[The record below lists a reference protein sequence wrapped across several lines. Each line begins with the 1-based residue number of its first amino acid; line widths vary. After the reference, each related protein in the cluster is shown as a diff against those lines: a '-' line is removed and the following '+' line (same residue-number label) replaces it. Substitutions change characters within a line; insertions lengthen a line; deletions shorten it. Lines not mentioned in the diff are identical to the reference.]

1 MRAKEFKTGLIRFF
15 EERGAGVKKSAI
27 LTNGALAVFLALL
40 FLSPHFSTA
49 QVDETKRQSIQGQIE
64 ALEREAAELD
74 DRISVTQEE
83 SRTLEKQV
91 NIFND
96 EIRRRELEIK
106 RLNLAVRQSELDIQ
120 AKIASIE
127 ELTGRIAKNRSA
139 LGRNVATMYE
149 YDRENILV
157 VLAKNETLSDFFS
170 SLDNIRNLQAQVEQ
184 LVGELRGTKI
194 EFENEKEELENFRS
208 EQLELKAI
216 AEVERRAVAEKRQE
230 KDRLLKLTKGKEA
243 VFQQLLAAKKKDI
256 SALKTQLFY
265 IEKTGISAEDALK
278 YAELAAQRAGIR
290 TAFLLALLE
299 VETGKQFEG
308 GIITAGTHQGTGNWK
323 TDMYECY
330 LKLGR
335 RSAAEAQKNA
345 FFAITAKLGLD
356 PDSMPVSRRPSYGC
370 GGAMGPAQFI
380 PTTWLL
386 FESRVAGMTGH
397 NPPSPWNIEDAFT
410 ASAIFLADS
419 GAKSQT
425 KTGELKAARTYIS
438 GKPNCPSRGAARYAC
453 QAYANRVLSLSEDID
468 RVI

>member
-1 MRAKEFKTGLIRFF
+1 MRTKESTIRWP
-15 EERGAGVKKSAI
+15 RPRKGAGVKKSAFFAK
-27 LTNGALAVFLALL
+27 GALAVFLAVS
-40 FLSPHFSTA
+40 FLSPQFSLA
-49 QVDETKRQSIQGQIE
+49 QVDETRRQSLQSQIE

-74 DRISVTQEE
+74 DSISAMQEE
-83 SRTLEKQV
+83 SRTLERQV
-91 NIFND
+91 KIFND
-96 EIRRRELEIK
+96 EIKRRELEIK
-106 RLNLAVRQSELDIQ
+106 RLNLAVRQAELDIQ
-120 AKIASIE
+120 AKIASIN
-127 ELTGRIAKNRSA
+127 ELTGRIAKNRAA

-149 YDRENILV
+149 YDQENILV

-184 LVGELRGTKI
+184 LVGELKETKK
-194 EFENEKEELENFRS
+194 EFETQKEELENFRV
-208 EQLELKAI
+208 EQLELKVI

-256 SALKTQLFY
+256 AALKTQLFY

-278 YAELAAQRAGIR
+278 YAELAARRAGIR

-308 GIITAGTHQGTGNWK
+308 GVITAGTHLGTGNWK

-330 LKLGR
+330 LNLGR

-356 PDSMPVSRRPSYGC
+356 PDRMPVSRRPSYGC

-386 FESRVAGMTGH
+386 FEDRAAELTGH

-410 ASAIFLADS
+410 ASAIFLADA
-419 GAKSQT
+419 GARLQT
-425 KTGELKAARTYIS
+425 RAGEIKAARTYIS
-438 GKPNCPSRGAARYAC
+438 GKPNCPARGSARYAC